1 MSVVNVAKDPTRLTM
16 TMTCEFQATPERVWQ
31 LWADPRQLERW
42 WGPPSWPATFPVH
55 DLRPGGKAEFYMTGP
70 DGERSSGYWL
80 VDVVEPPRYLEIRDG
95 FSNPDGTRNDEL
107 PGVVMRVTIEEAKQ
121 GLTRMV
127 LESSFASL
135 AAMETLLEMG
145 MDEGMTQA
153 LGQITAILAERKAV

>member
-16 TMTCEFQATPERVWQ
+16 TMTCEFEATPERVWQ

-42 WGPPSWPATFPVH
+42 WGPPTWPATFPVH

-70 DGERSSGYWL
+70 DGERSGGYWL

-95 FSNPDGTRNDEL
+95 FSNPYGTRNDEL

-127 LESSFASL
+127 LESSFDSL

-153 LGQITAILAERKAV
+153 LGQIDAILTERKAV